1 MKKKLPTI
9 LLLVAFLVGLT
20 LMLYP
25 TVSNFWNSRHATQA
39 IASYSEQTAKLDNTE
54 YEKILEAAREYNA
67 ALSGDITV
75 TPEQST
81 QYEQL
86 LDIGGTGI
94 MGYIEVASLG
104 ISLPIYHGTS
114 EAVLQ
119 VGIGHLDWTSLPVG
133 GESTHCVLS
142 GHRGLPSAKLL
153 SDIDQMVVGDRFVI
167 RVLKEKLTYE
177 VDQIRIVLPHET
189 DELKIVPG
197 QDYCTL
203 VTCTP
208 YGINSHRLLVRGH
221 RVESEKDQLDV
232 HVVANSTQVQP
243 YLVAVVVAVP
253 MLLVTLLI
261 LLRRPSRS
269 DRNNRRKRRKKRK
282 PKANPDDNPKS

>member
-39 IASYSEQTAKLDNTE
+39 IASYSEQTAKLDDTE
-54 YEKILEAAREYNA
+54 YEKILGAAREYNA
-67 ALSGDITV
+67 ALSGDITL

-189 DELKIVPG
+189 EELKIAPG

>member
-25 TVSNFWNSRHATQA
+25 SVSNFWNSRHATQA
-39 IASYSEQTAKLDNTE
+39 IASYSEQTAKLDDTE
-54 YEKILEAAREYNA
+54 YEKILGAAREYNA
-67 ALSGDITV
+67 ALSGDITL

-189 DELKIVPG
+189 EELKIVPG

-282 PKANPDDNPKS
+282 HKANPDDNPKS

>member
-39 IASYSEQTAKLDNTE
+39 IASYSEQTAKLDDTE
-54 YEKILEAAREYNA
+54 YEKILGAAREYNA
-67 ALSGDITV
+67 ALSGDITL

-189 DELKIVPG
+189 EELKIVPG

>member
-25 TVSNFWNSRHATQA
+25 SVSNFWNSRHATQA
-39 IASYSEQTAKLDNTE
+39 IASYSEQTAKLDDTE
-54 YEKILEAAREYNA
+54 YEKILGAAREYNA
-67 ALSGDITV
+67 ALSGDITL

>member
-25 TVSNFWNSRHATQA
+25 SVSNFWNSRHATQA
-39 IASYSEQTAKLDNTE
+39 IASYSEQTAKLDDTE
-54 YEKILEAAREYNA
+54 YEKILGAAREYNA
-67 ALSGDITV
+67 ALSGDITL

-189 DELKIVPG
+189 EELKIVPG